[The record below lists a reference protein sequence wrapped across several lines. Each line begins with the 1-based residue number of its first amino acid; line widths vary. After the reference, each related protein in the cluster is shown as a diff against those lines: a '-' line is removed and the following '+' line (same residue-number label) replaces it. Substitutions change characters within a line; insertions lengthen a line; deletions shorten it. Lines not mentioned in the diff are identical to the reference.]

1 MEKLTKK
8 NSILYNQLWINK
20 AIEEGYIEF
29 LPVHKIPNKSI
40 GEHIE
45 LKYKQLYNEE
55 FNRYY
60 RNGCLNDYEH
70 LISDT
75 PKVTKRSSLLFT
87 REWLLKAK
95 EEGMYIPNRK
105 ICLTYSIGEILELKY
120 FEKMNL
126 IENQKPDEFLYLSG
140 EKNIRKKVKK

>member
-20 AIEEGYIEF
+20 AIEEGNMDF
-29 LPVHKIPNKSI
+29 LPIHLSPNKSI
-40 GEHIE
+40 GEEIE
-45 LKYKQLYNEE
+45 LKYNQLYNEE

-70 LISDT
+70 LISDN
-75 PKVTKRSSLLFT
+75 PKVTKRNSLLFT

-95 EEGMYIPNRK
+95 EEGMSIP
-105 ICLTYSIGEILELKY
+105 CLTYSIGEILELKY

-126 IENQKPDEFLYLSG
+126 IEKQIPDEVLYLSL